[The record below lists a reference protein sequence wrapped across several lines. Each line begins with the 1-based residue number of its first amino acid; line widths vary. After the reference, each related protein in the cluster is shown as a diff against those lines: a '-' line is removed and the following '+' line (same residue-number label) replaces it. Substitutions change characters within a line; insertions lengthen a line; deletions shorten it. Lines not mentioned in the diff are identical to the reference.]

1 MYKQTFSLTPK
12 ENEVLKLRDFLNGAR
27 LSIPIALGY
36 IPVSFSFG
44 MLAVKGGLSVW
55 TALIISMTNLTS
67 AGQFAGM
74 NLIVAGAG
82 LAEIGITTFVI
93 NIRYMLMSLALSQ
106 KIVKMPFIKRALISF
121 GVTDEI
127 FTVAVTAP
135 KKLTFPFMAGLIAT
149 PYIGWALGTFL
160 GAFTNNLLPSSVIS
174 AMGITLYA
182 MFTAIFIPAAKR
194 DSGVLAVLIFA
205 VAASCLLYYCC
216 PWLSSGWIT
225 IIAAIAA
232 SAFGAAVFPK
242 KEEIE

>member
-1 MYKQTFSLTPK
+1 M
-12 ENEVLKLRDFLNGAR
+12 
-27 LSIPIALGY
+27 PIAIGY

-55 TALIISMTNLTS
+55 SALIISMTNLTS

-106 KIVKMPFIKRALISF
+106 KIEKLTFAKRALVSF
-121 GVTDEI
+121 GITDEI
-127 FTVAVTAP
+127 FTVASTTP
-135 KKLTFPFMAGLIAT
+135 KKLTFPFMSGLIAV
-149 PYIGWALGTFL
+149 PYVGWALGTFL
-160 GAFTNNLLPSSVIS
+160 GAFTNNLLPPSVIS

-182 MFTAIFIPAAKR
+182 MFLAIFIPASRKDR
-194 DSGVLAVLIFA
+194 GVFAVLIFA
-205 VAASCLLYYCC
+205 VLISCALYYFCA
-216 PWLSSGWIT
+216 WLSSGWAT

-232 SAFGAAVFPK
+232 SALGAVFFPK
-242 KEEIE
+242 KEETV

>member
-1 MYKQTFSLTPK
+1 M
-12 ENEVLKLRDFLNGAR
+12 
-27 LSIPIALGY
+27 PIAIGY

-74 NLIVAGAG
+74 NLITAGAG

-106 KIVKMPFIKRALISF
+106 KIERLPFAKRALISF
-121 GVTDEI
+121 GITDEI
-127 FTVAVTAP
+127 FTVASTTP
-135 KKLTFPFMAGLIAT
+135 KKLTFSFMTGLIAM

-160 GAFTNNLLPSSVIS
+160 GAFTNNLLPPSVIS

-182 MFTAIFIPAAKR
+182 MFIAIFIPASRK
-194 DSGVLAVLIFA
+194 DKGIFAVLIFA
-205 VAASCLLYYCC
+205 VIISCALYYLCS
-216 PWLSSGWIT
+216 WLSSGWAT
-225 IIAAIAA
+225 IIAAVAA
-232 SAFGAAVFPK
+232 SAFGAVFFPK
-242 KEEIE
+242 KEETA